1 MGFLGQVLLLRFSH
15 LFNNSFPNP
24 VRPILALLIVTA
36 FLARCQQPSSEQHS
50 PLEKLIAGNT
60 RFAAGKPTHPDETL
74 ERIRD
79 LKRGQHPFAIV
90 VSCSDSRVPPELVF
104 DQGFGD
110 IFTIRTAGNVIG
122 DYELGSIEYA
132 VEHLGCELVI
142 ILGHT
147 QCGAIQS
154 FIETDGKY
162 HHFDHIKSIIDYIEG
177 EEEEKELRATGHLNI
192 EAAVI
197 ANIHHGV
204 NLVKSSNPILKP
216 LVDAKKLTV
225 IGALYHLEDGV
236 VTFETDTA
244 HPLH

>member
-1 MGFLGQVLLLRFSH
+1 MRTIFALLLAA
-15 LFNNSFPNP
+15 
-24 VRPILALLIVTA
+24 VTLASCTK
-36 FLARCQQPSSEQHS
+36 QPAQHQN
-50 PLEKLIAGNT
+50 PLEKLAAGNQ

-74 ERIRD
+74 AHIRD

-132 VEHLGCELVI
+132 VEHLGCELVV

-147 QCGAIQS
+147 QCGAITS
-154 FIETDGKY
+154 FIESDGKY
-162 HHFDHIKSIIDYIEG
+162 NHFDHIKSIIDYIDNEA
-177 EEEEKELRATGHLNI
+177 EEQVLRKTGHLNV
-192 EAAVI
+192 EEAVI

-204 NLVKSSNPILKP
+204 KLVQTSTPILKP
-216 LVDAKKLTV
+216 LVAAGKLKV
-225 IGALYHLEDGV
+225 VGALYHLDDGV

-244 HPLH
+244 HPLR